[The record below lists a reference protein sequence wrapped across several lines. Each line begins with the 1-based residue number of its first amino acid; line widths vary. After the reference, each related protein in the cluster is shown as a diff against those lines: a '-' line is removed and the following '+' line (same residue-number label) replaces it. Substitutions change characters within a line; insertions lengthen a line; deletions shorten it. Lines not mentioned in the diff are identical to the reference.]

1 MKRRIPVQGS
11 AVAIALLLAGTA
23 ALAAPPAG
31 GKVERVDLSAG
42 TRKVHNRRVAPLVDG
57 NRSGIRLDEAAGDG
71 LVWFPETEFS
81 NGTIE
86 LDIRG
91 RDAMGRSFV
100 GVAFHGVDAETFDAV
115 YFRPFNFH
123 SPDPARRAHSLQY
136 ISHPTYTWH
145 KLRSEHPGQYE
156 KEIASAPQPN
166 DWFHARIVVAHP
178 KVSVFVDGATRPS
191 LVVDQLSD
199 RGEGWVGVWV
209 GNGSNGDFANLSVRS
224 DP

>member
-1 MKRRIPVQGS
+1 MKMRRRIPFPGYAS
-11 AVAIALLLAGTA
+11 AVALLAGVA
-23 ALAAPPAG
+23 ALAVPLPGEAAE
-31 GKVERVDLSAG
+31 KVDLSAG
-42 TRKVHNRRVAPLVDG
+42 SREIYNR
-57 NRSGIRLDEAAGDG
+57 
-71 LVWFPETEFS
+71 LVWFPQARFS

-123 SPDPARRAHSLQY
+123 SPDPARRAHSVQY
-136 ISHPTYTWH
+136 IAHPTYTWS

-156 KEIASAPQPN
+156 KEIESAPQPN

-178 KVSVFVDGATRPS
+178 QVRVFVNGADEPS
-191 LVVDQLSD
+191 LVVDQLNS
-199 RGEGWVGVWV
+199 RAEGWIGVWV
-209 GNGSNGDFANLSVRS
+209 GNGSDGDFANLSIQ
-224 DP
+224 PAP

>member
-1 MKRRIPVQGS
+1 MRRRIPFPGYAS
-11 AVAIALLLAGTA
+11 AVALLAGVA
-23 ALAAPPAG
+23 ALAVALPGEAAE
-31 GKVERVDLSAG
+31 KVDLSAG
-42 TRKVHNRRVAPLVDG
+42 SREIYNRRVAPLVDG
-57 NRSGIRLDEAAGDG
+57 DRSGIRLDEAAGDG
-71 LVWFPETEFS
+71 LVWFPQARFS

-123 SPDPARRAHSLQY
+123 SPDPARRVHSVQY
-136 ISHPTYTWH
+136 IAHPTYTWS

-156 KEIASAPQPN
+156 KEIESAPQPN

-178 KVSVFVDGATRPS
+178 QVRVFVNGADEPS
-191 LVVDQLSD
+191 LVVNQLNS
-199 RGEGWVGVWV
+199 RAEGWIGVWV
-209 GNGSNGDFANLSVRS
+209 GNGSDGDFANLSVQ
-224 DP
+224 PAP